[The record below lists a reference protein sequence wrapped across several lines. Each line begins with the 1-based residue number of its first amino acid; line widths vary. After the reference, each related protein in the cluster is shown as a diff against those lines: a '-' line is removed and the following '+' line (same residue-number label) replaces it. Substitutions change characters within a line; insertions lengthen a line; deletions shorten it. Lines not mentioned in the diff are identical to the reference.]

1 MSKINLLSIVLI
13 TSLLSA
19 CGFHTPYKNSP
30 LNASVT
36 STNNNAFTTELIKR
50 FNQEATQTLA
60 IHIGDEVQKKQT
72 SSYNSITGKAN
83 SYTLSLSIPVKVFN
97 KNNELLLSQNLVAST
112 HLSKM
117 DATQADRLQI
127 AESYKQLRNTII
139 KKLLRR
145 LNRLNE
151 N

>member
-1 MSKINLLSIVLI
+1 MSKINFLSIILI

-19 CGFHTPYKNSP
+19 CGFHTPYKNTP
-30 LNASVT
+30 LNASV
-36 STNNNAFTTELIKR
+36 SANDNNTFATELKKR
-50 FNQEATQTLA
+50 FNLEAMQSLS
-60 IHIGDEVQKKQT
+60 IQIGDETQKKQT
-72 SSYNSITGKAN
+72 ASYKTTGSAN
-83 SYTLSLSIPVKVFN
+83 SYTISLSVPVKVFN
-97 KNNELLLSQNLVAST
+97 LDKKLLLSQDLTAST

-117 DATQADRLQI
+117 SAPQADRLQI
-127 AESYKQLRNTII
+127 NEAYTQLRNTII

>member
-1 MSKINLLSIVLI
+1 MSKINLLSIILI

-19 CGFHTPYKNSP
+19 CGFHTPYKNTP
-30 LNASVT
+30 LNASIT
-36 STNNNAFTTELIKR
+36 STDNNAFTLELRKR
-50 FNQEATQTLA
+50 FNSEATQSLA
-60 IHIGDEVQKKQT
+60 IQVGDEVQKKQT
-72 SSYNSITGKAN
+72 SSYSSSGKTS
-83 SYTLSLSIPVKVFN
+83 SYTLSLSVPVKVFN
-97 KNNELLLSQNLVAST
+97 NNNKLLLSQNLTAST

-117 DATQADRLQI
+117 SATQADRLQI
-127 AESYKQLRNTII
+127 AESYEQLRNTII

>member
-1 MSKINLLSIVLI
+1 MSKINLLSIILI

-19 CGFHTPYKNSP
+19 CGFHTPYKNTP
-30 LNASVT
+30 LNASIT
-36 STNNNAFTTELIKR
+36 STDNNAFTLELRKR
-50 FNQEATQTLA
+50 FNSEATQSLA
-60 IHIGDEVQKKQT
+60 IQVGDEVQKKQT
-72 SSYNSITGKAN
+72 SSYDSISGKTS
-83 SYTLSLSIPVKVFN
+83 SYTLSLSVPVKVFN
-97 KNNELLLSQNLVAST
+97 NNNKLLLSQNLAAST

-117 DATQADRLQI
+117 SATQADRLQI
-127 AESYKQLRNTII
+127 AESYEQLRNTII